1 MKDTN
6 DFRAWEKSVLAMNNT
21 VKKHTQEKSVNYHY
35 VVLFALLVVMIY
47 W

>member
-1 MKDTN
+1 MNDN
-6 DFRAWEKSVLAMNNT
+6 DFRACEKSVVAMNNT
-21 VKKHTQEKSVNYHY
+21 VKKHTQEKSYHY

>member
-1 MKDTN
+1 MIQMISGLERN
-6 DFRAWEKSVLAMNNT
+6 SVVAMNNT
-21 VKKHTQEKSVNYHY
+21 VNKHTQEKSVNYHY